1 MLSVWKNGKLKIN
14 ETLDESEKLLEEI
27 RGILKEA
34 RIVGES
40 TIDTLQEKAQ
50 EQDEVFIEIQEVE
63 DTIASKSNLPFD
75 NTLHLKGLQIKSYVL
90 QAQSAL
96 LTKAA
101 FAETKKGKY
110 LTKKSEDHERRILNL
125 ITSQKERL
133 VYFEKMIGLT
143 ESGKENVLKQMKDI
157 DEKKNSVQTGLE
169 DLEFVESSEKE
180 VKRMI
185 NNGGQI

>member
-1 MLSVWKNGKLKIN
+1 MLVNQPF
-14 ETLDESEKLLEEI
+14 E
-27 RGILKEA
+27 
-34 RIVGES
+34 
-40 TIDTLQEKAQ
+40 TLQEKAQ
-50 EQDEVFIEIQEVE
+50 EQDEVFMEIQEVE
-63 DTIASKSNLPFD
+63 DTIDSQNKSSLPLE
-75 NTLHLKGLQIKSYVL
+75 NTLHLKDLQIKSYVL

-133 VYFEKMIGLT
+133 VYFEKMISLT

-157 DEKKNSVQTGLE
+157 DEKKNSVQTGSE